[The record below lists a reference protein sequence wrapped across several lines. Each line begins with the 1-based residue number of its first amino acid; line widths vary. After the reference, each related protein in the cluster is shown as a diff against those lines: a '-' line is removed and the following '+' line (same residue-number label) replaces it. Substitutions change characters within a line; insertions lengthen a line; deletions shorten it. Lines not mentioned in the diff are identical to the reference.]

1 MFDFRK
7 IWRALF
13 SSITRFDVHPFG
25 LLAATLL
32 QIRQLFCYRMRQKF
46 ITKCGRFFIIKCDSF
61 INIYDDNYNMRR
73 FYYKMRRHIH

>member
-1 MFDFRK
+1 MFVFRK

-32 QIRQLFCYRMRQKF
+32 QIRQILLKNVTIILLQNAAKVYHKMRQ
-46 ITKCGRFFIIKCDSF
+46 I
-61 INIYDDNYNMRR
+61 
-73 FYYKMRRHIH
+73 FYYKMRQFYQHLRR